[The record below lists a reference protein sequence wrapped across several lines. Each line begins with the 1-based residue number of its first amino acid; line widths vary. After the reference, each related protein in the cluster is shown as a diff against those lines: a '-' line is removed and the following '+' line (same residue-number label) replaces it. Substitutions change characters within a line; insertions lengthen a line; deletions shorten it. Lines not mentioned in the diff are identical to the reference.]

1 MSANDLRDRLRA
13 LEAHTG
19 TKTLLLAA
27 SNIDH
32 DLLPPLD
39 DALARIGP
47 VPRLDVVVYLRGGEV
62 EAARRIALALQAATP
77 RLRVVVPHFCA
88 SSGTLLA
95 LAADEILA
103 GPLAMFSPIDPHL
116 AGAAD
121 RHDLPAVLSSEDLRR
136 LPEAIETWFGLAPG
150 VAAAQAQALLAARLA
165 PETLATFERT
175 VRTLEAT
182 GDALLAR
189 HIASP
194 DTRAAIVRTLLQGYG
209 SHDYAIT
216 GDELRALG
224 LPVTG
229 DAAIEALAWDATCA
243 VRRTIGPESR
253 ETLSEDWHDAAVADT
268 QVVALRRRRR
278 GERAGTWH
286 VDAADSA

>member
-1 MSANDLRDRLRA
+1 MSAADLRDRLRA

-19 TKTLLLAA
+19 VRTLLLAA
-27 SNIDH
+27 SNIDL
-32 DLLPPLD
+32 DLLPPLA

-62 EAARRIALALQAATP
+62 EAARQLALRLQAATP
-77 RLRVVVPHFCA
+77 RLRFLVPHFCA
-88 SSGTLLA
+88 SSGTILA

-116 AGAAD
+116 AGAGD
-121 RHDLPAVLSSEDLRR
+121 RPDLPAVLSAEDLRR
-136 LPEAIETWFGLAPG
+136 LPEAIETWFGLAPD
-150 VAAAQAQALLAARLA
+150 VAAAQARALLDARIA
-165 PETLATFERT
+165 PETLATFEHT

-194 DTRAAIVRTLLQGYG
+194 EARAAIVRTLLTGYG

-224 LPVTG
+224 LPVTR
-229 DAAIEALAWDATCA
+229 DPAIEALAWDVTCA

-253 ETLSEDWHDAAVADT
+253 ASLTEDRHDAAVADT
-268 QVVALRRRRR
+268 QAVALRRRTR
-278 GERAGTWH
+278 GQRAGTWH
-286 VDAADSA
+286 THAGA

>member
-1 MSANDLRDRLRA
+1 VSANDLRDRLRA

-19 TKTLLLAA
+19 VRTLLLAA

-32 DLLPPLD
+32 DLLPPLE
-39 DALARIGP
+39 DALARIGQ

-77 RLRVVVPHFCA
+77 RLRFLVPHFCA
-88 SSGTLLA
+88 SSGTILA

-116 AGAAD
+116 AGAGD
-121 RHDLPAVLSSEDLRR
+121 RPDLPAVLSAEDLRR
-136 LPEAIETWFGLAPG
+136 LPEAIETWFGLAPDD
-150 VAAAQAQALLAARLA
+150 AAAQAQALLAARIA
-165 PETLATFERT
+165 PETLAMFERT
-175 VRTLEAT
+175 VHALEAT

-189 HIASP
+189 HIPSP
-194 DTRAAIVRTLLQGYG
+194 DARAAIVRTLLQGYG
-209 SHDYAIT
+209 SHDYAIDS
-216 GDELRALG
+216 DELRALG
-224 LPVTG
+224 LPVTR
-229 DAAIEALAWDATCA
+229 DPAIEALAWDVTCA

-253 ETLSEDWHDAAVADT
+253 ASLMEDWHDAAVADV

-278 GERAGTWH
+278 GERTGAWH
-286 VDAADSA
+286 AHAHADA